1 MGCGYREWEV
11 DIGRGETDIGRGE
24 TGIGRG
30 EMGREMGCGYREWE
44 VEICK
49 LEMYTR
55 ELEMEMEKW
64 KLACQV
70 KGNY

>member
-1 MGCGYREWEV
+1 MG
-11 DIGRGETDIGRGE
+11 T
-24 TGIGRG
+24 GRG
-30 EMGREMGCGYREWE
+30 EMGRELGCGYREWE
-44 VEICK
+44 VEIYK

-64 KLACQV
+64 KLDCQV